1 MFYNL
6 TNFEPPIIINMPHFR
21 FPILR
26 WKIFVKRIENL
37 RAYSNKIETLGRL
50 ENSGLDD
57 TRISILSRKVLFVH
71 LSSLDHSNDP
81 PKNVISLRA
90 RNVARPNAILMY
102 ELVLRK
108 VDTVKSHRNAYIQ
121 AGGSGKNS
129 FFLHGERERRTRWLS
144 RVLEETGFR
153 VSRLS
158 SSRPRLSRET
168 SSSVYTPGHDGD
180 KEDPPGACLHPFRD
194 FRATGVLAER
204 LTFAFSE
211 WEPPVLGIC
220 TPFNGG

>member
-129 FFLHGERERRTRWLS
+129 FFLHGEREAYALAFTRPRRDWFS
-144 RVLEETGFR
+144 SVAF
-153 VSRLS
+153 VILS
-158 SSRPRLSRET
+158 SPSFSRNFLVR
-168 SSSVYTPGHDGD
+168 VH
-180 KEDPPGACLHPFRD
+180 PGAR
-194 FRATGVLAER
+194 RR
-204 LTFAFSE
+204 
-211 WEPPVLGIC
+211 
-220 TPFNGG
+220 